1 MAIRPLALLLL
12 VVLASACP
20 ALAQPDPPDPSKD
33 EPATKTDLERRRAP
47 TITLP
52 PAVPAF
58 PISINGAFR
67 GGVQWIVN
75 PARAKDDVF
84 GFTAGDIVVTA
95 RPTPDVTFLLDLE
108 GLIGPGP
115 DQALGSLSRMHA
127 DADRVEGH
135 ETKFTVREAWVRI
148 QSSDAKIRFNVGKLD
163 VTHYFDR
170 NFFAEDETRQFVNG
184 SLTGNPLLRQPPN
197 GPGTSLR
204 ISQDDWR

>member
-1 MAIRPLALLLL
+1 MTTPL
-12 VVLASACP
+12 
-20 ALAQPDPPDPSKD
+20 
-33 EPATKTDLERRRAP
+33 
-47 TITLP
+47 

-84 GFTAGDIVVTA
+84 GFAAGDIVVTV
-95 RPTPDVTFLLDLE
+95 RPTPDVTFLVDLE

-115 DQALGSLSRMHA
+115 DQALGSLSRMNA

-135 ETKFTVREAWVRI
+135 ETKFIVREAWVRI

-170 NFFAEDETRQFVNG
+170 NFF
-184 SLTGNPLLRQPPN
+184 RQPAAPAAAEQPGH
-197 GPGTSLR
+197 GPSHQPG
-204 ISQDDWR
+204 